1 MPAKFRLFADHP
13 TLDFVNTL
21 DDRFLASGTIEM
33 LHDYEDL
40 LAFGQQSGLL
50 DAASIKALKV
60 RASDAAARRVLTSAL
75 EVREA
80 LACVFY
86 GPLSG
91 PDKDASDALR
101 GTQRDALQVLQRQYS
116 AALEHQRLAPQR
128 GLSKT
133 GSIAGAT
140 WVWKSPEPRV
150 ELPVW
155 LITQSAISLLTST
168 AMEHVHACAS
178 ERCRWLFLDTSKNH
192 SRRWCDMTICG
203 NRMKAHRFHAR
214 HEAK

>member
-1 MPAKFRLFADHP
+1 MPAKFQLFADHP
-13 TLDFVNTL
+13 VLDFVNTL

-60 RASDAAARRVLTSAL
+60 KASDAAARRVLRSAL

-86 GPLSG
+86 GPLNG
-91 PDKDASDALR
+91 PDKDASDALEI
-101 GTQRDALQVLQRQYS
+101 LQRQYS
-116 AALEHQRLAPQR
+116 AALEHQRLAPQG

-133 GSIAGAT
+133 TRVAGAI
-140 WVWKSPEPRV
+140 WVWKSPEPRL

-155 LITQSAISLLTST
+155 LITQSAVALLTSS

-203 NRMKAHRFHAR
+203 NRMKARRFHAR
-214 HEAK
+214 REAE